1 MMHILI
7 GKSDFLYEGGI
18 LWKIANQAAVT
29 MVLAAIIYVR
39 ERGFGFPTE
48 SVQNKNFWE
57 DSICVNPQT
66 EDGCQP
72 ESNCPGLPLAAAYV
86 PMQPF
91 TGLVGPDEALE
102 RGSSFDNLYIPYKK
116 GGCA

>member
-1 MMHILI
+1 MEDR
-7 GKSDFLYEGGI
+7 KSSGRNYGTRRNYLRPGI
-18 LWKIANQAAVT
+18 EN
-29 MVLAAIIYVR
+29 R

-86 PMQPF
+86 PMHPF

>member
-1 MMHILI
+1 MEDR
-7 GKSDFLYEGGI
+7 KSNSRNYGARRNYLRPGI
-18 LWKIANQAAVT
+18 ENP
-29 MVLAAIIYVR
+29 
-39 ERGFGFPTE
+39 ERGFGLPTE
-48 SVQNKNFWE
+48 SMQSKNFWK
-57 DSICVNPQT
+57 DSMCVNPLA

-72 ESNCPGLPLAAAYV
+72 ESKCPNLPLAAAYV

-91 TGLVGPDEALE
+91 TGLVSPDEALE

>member
-1 MMHILI
+1 MEDR
-7 GKSDFLYEGGI
+7 KSSGRNYGTRRNYLRPGI
-18 LWKIANQAAVT
+18 EN
-29 MVLAAIIYVR
+29 R